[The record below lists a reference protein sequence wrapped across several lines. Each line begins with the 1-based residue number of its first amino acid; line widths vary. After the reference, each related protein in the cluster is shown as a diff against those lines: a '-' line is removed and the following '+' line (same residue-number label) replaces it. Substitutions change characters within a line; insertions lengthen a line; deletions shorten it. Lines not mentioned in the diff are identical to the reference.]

1 MFPFSSAGLK
11 SLHTHHNYTT
21 FASSVKLAYSHTSL
35 SNMVHIKIS
44 VALILL
50 AAAITPVLA
59 LPVPGN
65 GPSKPKGSGGNA

>member
-1 MFPFSSAGLK
+1 
-11 SLHTHHNYTT
+11 
-21 FASSVKLAYSHTSL
+21 
-35 SNMVHIKIS
+35 MVHIKIS